1 MTEWQEYEMKK
12 KKEEIATK
20 ESQDKSA
27 SKEDATAVL
36 NNW

>member
-1 MTEWQEYEMKK
+1 MSEWQGYEMKK

-20 ESQDKSA
+20 EA
-27 SKEDATAVL
+27 ADAWNKDDAQAVL

>member
-1 MTEWQEYEMKK
+1 MKK
-12 KKEEIATK
+12 KKEEIATQ

-27 SKEDATAVL
+27 SEEDAQAVL

>member
-1 MTEWQEYEMKK
+1 MKK
-12 KKEEIATK
+12 KKEEIASK

-27 SKEDATAVL
+27 SKEDANTVL